1 LEAGLAMMS
10 GTSANAFANIGQG
23 ALVGTAAY
31 RKSLDKISDARD
43 KLEDA
48 YGRLEDVRFNQK
60 NLNNSEIRK
69 ATADVDKATNA
80 GLKSLTDFAVTRYG
94 MSREDAKT
102 MFTGA
107 MQERVANITAG
118 ATKYAADKRS
128 ADNKDYI
135 QAVKG
140 SGAIEQARRNVME
153 QVMKANK
160 YGTPE
165 ELQTQFEKEWEKT
178 LQLNPALAKLAG
190 TAGGG
195 SAPAGGADFVLNPQT
210 GKLEPRK

>member
-1 LEAGLAMMS
+1 
-10 GTSANAFANIGQG
+10 
-23 ALVGTAAY
+23 
-31 RKSLDKISDARD
+31 
-43 KLEDA
+43 
-48 YGRLEDVRFNQK
+48 
-60 NLNNSEIRK
+60 
-69 ATADVDKATNA
+69 
-80 GLKSLTDFAVTRYG
+80 
-94 MSREDAKT
+94 